1 MKDDREK
8 LIPEQLSGYTW
19 KLNGYAVKCPFS
31 NMGHLTRR
39 EAEIAF
45 QRRPE
50 PPEME
55 LNDYIC
61 EAVHHRELAY
71 FSFFLHHYE
80 KRLNG
85 RIYRFLSRNGND
97 RCDPEQFL
105 YQADNNGE

>member
-1 MKDDREK
+1 MKDDRDK

-19 KLNGYAVKCPFS
+19 KLNGYAVKGPLS
-31 NMGHLTRR
+31 NMGHLRSR
-39 EAEIAF
+39 AAEIAF

-61 EAVHHRELAY
+61 EAVHHRELAN

>member
-1 MKDDREK
+1 MEDSRDKR
-8 LIPEQLSGYTW
+8 IPAQLAGYTW
-19 KLNGYAVKCPFS
+19 KLSGYASKVPFS
-31 NMGHLTRR
+31 NEDSLTMR
-39 EAEIAF
+39 EVRNVF
-45 QRRPE
+45 QLDPE
-50 PPEME
+50 PPQME

-85 RIYRFLSRNGND
+85 RIYRFLSRNGID